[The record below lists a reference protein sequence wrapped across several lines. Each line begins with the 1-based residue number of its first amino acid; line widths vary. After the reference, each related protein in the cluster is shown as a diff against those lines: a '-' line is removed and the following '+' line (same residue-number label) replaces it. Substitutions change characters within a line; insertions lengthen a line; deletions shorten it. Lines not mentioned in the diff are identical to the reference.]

1 MKNLWLILT
10 KYNAFFFFII
20 FFGFAYYLV
29 VQNNTFQR
37 ASAVNSSNQLVG
49 SAYAKINSWQRYL
62 HLSENNALLASENA
76 RLKEQLQRFKVADSL
91 AQGSVVDTSG
101 TVQYHYIVAK
111 VTNNSIHQKNN
122 YITLDKGRLSGI
134 KKGMG
139 VICTSGIVGIV
150 LNVSDH
156 FSTVQSL
163 LHSETRISAAL
174 EDSEAF
180 GSLTWGENYDA
191 QIGALKDIPNHVK
204 VRKGEAVFTSG
215 FSLFPPGIT
224 IGNVLEAGE
233 SSGGD
238 SFLDIKVKLSTP
250 FYNLQ
255 HVYVVD
261 DVFSNERNE
270 LESQNENNG

>member
-10 KYNAFFFFII
+10 KYNAFFLFIV
-20 FFGFAYYLV
+20 FFGFACYLV

-37 ASAVNSSNQLVG
+37 ASAVNSSNELVG
-49 SAYAKINSWQRYL
+49 GAYAKVNGWRSYL
-62 HLSENNALLASENA
+62 HLSEDNALLAQENA
-76 RLKEQLQRFKVADSL
+76 KLKEQVQRLQSPDSL
-91 AQGSVVDTSG
+91 AQGTVVDSLG
-101 TVQYHYIVAK
+101 IVQYHYIVAK

-122 YITLDKGRLSGI
+122 YITLDKGRLHGI

-139 VICTSGIVGIV
+139 VISASGIVGIV

-163 LHSETRISAAL
+163 LHSETRVSAAL
-174 EDSEAF
+174 EDSKAF
-180 GSLTWGENYDA
+180 GSLTWGDSHSA
-191 QIGALKDIPNHVK
+191 QIGTLKDIPNHVK

-215 FSLFPPGIT
+215 FSLFPPGIA
-224 IGNVLEAGE
+224 IGNVIETDV
-233 SSGGD
+233 SGGD
-238 SFLDIKVKLSTP
+238 SFLDIKVELSTP
-250 FYNLQ
+250 FHNLQ

-261 DVFSNERNE
+261 DVLADERAE

>member
-10 KYNAFFFFII
+10 KYNAFFFFVV
-20 FFGFAYYLV
+20 FFVFAYYLV

-37 ASAVNSSNQLVG
+37 ASAVNSSNELVG
-49 SAYAKINSWQRYL
+49 AAYAKINGWKSYL
-62 HLSENNALLASENA
+62 HLSEDNALLAEENA
-76 RLKEQLQRFKVADSL
+76 RLKEQLQRLMAPDSL
-91 AQGSVVDTSG
+91 EQGTVVDSSEK
-101 TVQYHYIVAK
+101 VQYHYIVAK

-122 YITLDKGRLSGI
+122 YITLDKGRIHGI

-139 VICTSGIVGIV
+139 VISASGIVGIV

-163 LHSETRISAAL
+163 LHSETRVSAAL
-174 EDSEAF
+174 EDSKAF
-180 GSLTWGENYDA
+180 GSLTWGDSYDA
-191 QIGALKDIPNHVK
+191 QVGTLKDIPNHVK

-215 FSLFPPGIT
+215 FSLFPPGIP
-224 IGNVLEAGE
+224 IGRVIQTGV
-233 SSGGD
+233 SGGD
-238 SFLDIKVKLSTP
+238 SFLDIKIELSTQ
-250 FYNLQ
+250 FHNLQ

-261 DVFSNERNE
+261 DILAAERTE

>member
-10 KYNAFFFFII
+10 KYNAFFLFIV

-49 SAYAKINSWQRYL
+49 GAYAKINGWRSYL
-62 HLSENNALLASENA
+62 HLSEDNALLAEENA
-76 RLKEQLQRFKVADSL
+76 KLKEQLQRLQAPDSL
-91 AQGSVVDTSG
+91 AQGTVVDSAEN
-101 TVQYHYIVAK
+101 VQYHYIVAK

-122 YITLDKGRLSGI
+122 YITLDKGRIHGI

-139 VICTSGIVGIV
+139 VISTSGIVGII

-174 EDSEAF
+174 EDSKAF
-180 GSLTWGENYDA
+180 GSLTWGDSYDA
-191 QIGALKDIPNHVK
+191 QIGTLKDIPNHVK

-215 FSLFPPGIT
+215 FSLFPPGIA
-224 IGNVLEAGE
+224 IGNVLETGI
-233 SSGGD
+233 SGGD
-238 SFLDIKVKLSTP
+238 SFLDIKVELSTP
-250 FYNLQ
+250 FHNLQ

-261 DVFSNERNE
+261 DLLAGERTE